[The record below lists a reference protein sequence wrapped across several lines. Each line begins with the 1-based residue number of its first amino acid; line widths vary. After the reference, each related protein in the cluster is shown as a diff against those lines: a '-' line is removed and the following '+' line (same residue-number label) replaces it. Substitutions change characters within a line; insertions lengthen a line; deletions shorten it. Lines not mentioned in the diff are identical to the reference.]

1 MARPKNTDSE
11 KTRAEI
17 LGVAA
22 RLFSRKGFHAV
33 GMREIASEAG
43 VTQPAVHHYFG
54 SKDDLHGA
62 VLDIMYEELASAG
75 REIQASVLAA
85 DSPEQAVEIGVRE
98 LYRFGIRHR
107 DAVLLGMRESLE
119 SSRKIRTGRS
129 QLLGDVL
136 LDQGSEA
143 LALLTGKDRGQ
154 LRMALL
160 SINFLMSRYACLN
173 LSERRLLI
181 RSETGGPIAAEAID
195 AVIEAHLIASA
206 KRLLLGV

>member
-11 KTRAEI
+11 KTRAVI

-54 SKDDLHGA
+54 SKDDLHGE
-62 VLDIMYEELASAG
+62 VLDIMYAELASAG
-75 REIQASVLAA
+75 LEIQAAVLAA
-85 DSPEQAVEIGVRE
+85 DTPERAVEIGVRE

-107 DAVLLGMRESLE
+107 DAVLLGLRESVDA
-119 SSRKIRTGRS
+119 SRKIRTGRA

-143 LALLTGKDRGQ
+143 LALLTGKDRSQ

-160 SINFLMSRYACLN
+160 SINFLMSRYVCLN
-173 LSERRLLI
+173 PGERKLLI
-181 RSETGGPIAAEAID
+181 RSEVGEPLSAVDMD
-195 AVIEAHLIASA
+195 ARIEEHLVGTA
-206 KRLLLGV
+206 KRLLLGG

>member
-54 SKDDLHGA
+54 SKDELHDA
-62 VLDIMYEELASAG
+62 VLDIMYGELANAG
-75 REIQASVLAA
+75 HAIQTAVLAA
-85 DSPEQAVEIGVRE
+85 DSPERAVEIGVRE
-98 LYRFGIRHR
+98 LYRFGVRHR
-107 DAVLLGMRESLE
+107 DAVLLGMRESVDA
-119 SSRKIRTGRS
+119 SKKIRTGRA

-143 LALLTGKDRGQ
+143 LSLLTGRDRVQ

-160 SINFLMSRYACLN
+160 SINFLMSRYVCLN
-173 LSERRLLI
+173 PTERKLLV
-181 RSETGGPIAAEAID
+181 RSEKGEPLEADSID
-195 AVIEAHLIASA
+195 SQIEEHLMSAA
-206 KRLLLGV
+206 KRLLLI